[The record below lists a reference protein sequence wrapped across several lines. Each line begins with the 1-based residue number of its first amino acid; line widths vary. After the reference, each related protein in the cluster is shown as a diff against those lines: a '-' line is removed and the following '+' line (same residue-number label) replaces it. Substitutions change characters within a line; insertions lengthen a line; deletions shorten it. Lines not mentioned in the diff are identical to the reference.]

1 MSAGLMVCSSVDG
14 PALEARV
21 LLGPVFFPILA
32 CVYGGGG
39 HKQSLKG
46 ALGKE
51 EGRGRKEGKSGHA
64 QPLGPLQAPELPRDP
79 FAAARPGPERGEISK
94 HKDSLKGA
102 LGKEEGKGMKEGRS
116 GHATATRPAAGRVAP
131 GAICSRPTRMHPRT
145 RERRDIG

>member
-1 MSAGLMVCSSVDG
+1 MRHGHFGPYGRGIGGGGDQGAPGEDGGGLDALLAESSAAGLMVCSSVDG

-79 FAAARPGPERGEISK
+79 FAAARPGPERGEIW
-94 HKDSLKGA
+94 A
-102 LGKEEGKGMKEGRS
+102 
-116 GHATATRPAAGRVAP
+116 
-131 GAICSRPTRMHPRT
+131 
-145 RERRDIG
+145 DI